1 MDESASA
8 RIRTWILQRRHR
20 ICAISFNSQFTYECV
35 RRACESFELL
45 EIKYEY
51 DVFIDSIL
59 FYVFFISSSRNNNK
73 TTDSMSSLTSP
84 QLQMVGLC
92 ALDRA
97 SEMTR
102 STFAKLKIA
111 KNEIERK
118 NSIRYVI
125 EVWSRP
131 RFDCISSAQ
140 LMANH
145 THTRHTIRPNRK
157 EMEMRTLSSIISMHF
172 PSPDRAIATL

>member
-1 MDESASA
+1 MCTTRMWEFWTIGNKI
-8 RIRTWILQRRHR
+8 RIRCIHRFYFIL
-20 ICAISFNSQFTYECV
+20 
-35 RRACESFELL
+35 L
-45 EIKYEY
+45 
-51 DVFIDSIL
+51 
-59 FYVFFISSSRNNNK
+59 FFISSSRNNNK

-118 NSIRYVI
+118 NSIRCVI

-145 THTRHTIRPNRK
+145 THTTHGRPNRK